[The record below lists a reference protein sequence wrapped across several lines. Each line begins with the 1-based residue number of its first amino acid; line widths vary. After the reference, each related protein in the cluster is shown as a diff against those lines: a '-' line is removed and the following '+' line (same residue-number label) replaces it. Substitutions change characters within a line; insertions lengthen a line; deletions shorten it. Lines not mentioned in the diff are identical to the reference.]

1 MEHVERDNL
10 PFNKG
15 AVMNA
20 GFLEASKLDNFT
32 CFVFHDIDM
41 VPETDLAIYN
51 CPQSHKV
58 QLMIYRVFYIT
69 LILGDASHG
78 SVSVKMEVQ
87 SHLSELPWWHHSHES
102 HCIYN
107 HQRVQQQV
115 LGLGRGG

>member
-1 MEHVERDNL
+1 MITWLSNLHPVLQRQQLEYQIFLVEHVERDNL

-58 QLMIYRVFYIT
+58 Q
-69 LILGDASHG
+69 GDDIQGAS
-78 SVSVKMEVQ
+78 
-87 SHLSELPWWHHSHES
+87 
-102 HCIYN
+102 
-107 HQRVQQQV
+107 
-115 LGLGRGG
+115 